1 MTDWAGRMTPAEC
14 AVRDHYRAVA
24 MLADVVDFVTREGG
38 GVSAYTV
45 ACEMGW
51 VESDPITELRLVY
64 EVVLDLV
71 GRGELRYVEH
81 LLYPPENATV
91 RILRE
96 VGWRGEVRV
105 NGEPVDL
112 G

>member
-1 MTDWAGRMTPAEC
+1 MILR
-14 AVRDHYRAVA
+14 
-24 MLADVVDFVTREGG
+24 VT
-38 GVSAYTV
+38 YH
-45 ACEMGW
+45 
-51 VESDPITELRLVY
+51 L
-64 EVVLDLV
+64 LV
-71 GRGELRYVEH
+71 GDDVTTEYDHRELRYVEH